1 MGRVG
6 DLRTNHV
13 RRIRIGKAVRALPAV
28 SAGVALFVASGV
40 AAKRAEIHPAE
51 RTAFTSVNGLSDAAH
66 RPVWAVMQAGS
77 LGAVGASTLAA
88 LAFRRRDLA
97 IALGVAGSTVWAG
110 AKLVKRGFG
119 RGRPAAHLESTR
131 IRGRAASGLGFPSGH
146 AAVSMTLATIAC
158 PELPH
163 PGPEVV
169 YAVAALTA
177 LGRVYV
183 GAHLPADVVGGIG
196 LGLAAGSLT
205 NVVRDLASRSR

>member
-1 MGRVG
+1 VG
-6 DLRTNHV
+6 T
-13 RRIRIGKAVRALPAV
+13 AVFAA
-28 SAGVALFVASGV
+28 AG
-40 AAKRAEIHPAE
+40 AAARRAELHAIE
-51 RTAFTSVNGLSDAAH
+51 SRCFTTINELPDEAH

-77 LGAVGASTLAA
+77 LGAVGGSALAA

-97 IALGVAGSTVWAG
+97 VALGAAGTAVWGG

-119 RGRPAAHLESTR
+119 RGRPAAHVESAR
-131 IRGRAASGLGFPSGH
+131 IRGREASGLGFPSGH

-163 PGPEVV
+163 PGPELV

-183 GAHLPADVVGGIG
+183 GAHLPADVVGGVG
-196 LGLAAGSLT
+196 LGLAAGAIT
-205 NVVRDLASRSR
+205 NAVRFSFATPSR

>member
-1 MGRVG
+1 VF
-6 DLRTNHV
+6 T
-13 RRIRIGKAVRALPAV
+13 
-28 SAGVALFVASGV
+28 AGVALF
-40 AAKRAEIHPAE
+40 AAAGATARRTELPALE
-51 RTAFTSVNGLSDAAH
+51 SRCFTAVNDLPDHAH

-77 LGAVGASTLAA
+77 LGAVGVGVGVALAA
-88 LAFRRRDLA
+88 RRRDLA
-97 IALGVAGSTVWAG
+97 MALGVAGTAVWGG

-119 RGRPAAHLESTR
+119 RGRPAAHVESTR

-163 PGPEVV
+163 PGPELV

-183 GAHLPADVVGGIG
+183 GAHLPADVVGGVG
-196 LGLAAGSLT
+196 LGLAAGAVT
-205 NVVRDLASRSR
+205 NAVRFSYATPSR